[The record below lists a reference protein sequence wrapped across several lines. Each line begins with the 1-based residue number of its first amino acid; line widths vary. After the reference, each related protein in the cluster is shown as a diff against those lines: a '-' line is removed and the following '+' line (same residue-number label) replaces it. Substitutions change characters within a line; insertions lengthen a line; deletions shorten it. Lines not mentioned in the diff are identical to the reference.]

1 MKRILILV
9 FLVIACSD
17 IYGQQIPQ
25 FSQYIWNSY
34 LINPAIAGADN
45 FVEAKVGYRNQ
56 WVGLEGAP
64 QTYYL
69 TIQGQKGKKLINR
82 EDVDVVN
89 RRRNRGFKKPLNAVD
104 KALGYT
110 GRKYPT
116 APASFKLKGHHG
128 FGGQIMHDR
137 IGPFSTL
144 GIYGSYAYHIPLAR
158 ETYMSMGTFLG
169 IKQYR
174 IDVDKIILNANPSAT
189 PVDDNA
195 IGRSGNLSTITP
207 DAMVGLMVYAPKYYV
222 GISMDQIF
230 SNKLKFQNT
239 SSSVF
244 TQNSTLS
251 PHYFLMGGY
260 RVNLSEELAVVP
272 SAIVRYNYGA
282 PPSVDLTAK
291 FNYKDLIWAGAS
303 MRAKDAFIVLF
314 GISYRNMLDIGYSYD
329 MTTSRIRQF
338 SKGTHEIVLSY
349 RMVNKPTTG
358 CKPSYVW

>member
-9 FLVIACSD
+9 VLIIASAD
-17 IYGQQIPQ
+17 LFGQQIPQ

-45 FVEAKVGYRNQ
+45 FLEAKVGYRNQ

-82 EDVDVVN
+82 EDMDVVN

-104 KALGYT
+104 KALGYS

-144 GIYGSYAYHIPLAR
+144 GVYGSYAYHIPLAR
-158 ETYMSMGTFLG
+158 ETYMSLGTFLG

-174 IDVDKIILNANPSAT
+174 IDVDKITLTQAA
-189 PVDDNA
+189 DNA
-195 IGRSGNLSTITP
+195 IGNSANLTSIAP

-222 GISMDQIF
+222 GISMDQMF
-230 SNKLKFQNT
+230 NSKLKFQNT
-239 SSSVF
+239 TAYAVSG
-244 TQNSTLS
+244 TGTLS

-272 SAIVRYNYGA
+272 SAIVRYNLGA

-303 MRAKDAFIVLF
+303 MRAKDAVIVLF
-314 GISYRNMLDIGYSYD
+314 GFSYRNMLDIGYSYD

-338 SKGTHEIVLSY
+338 SRGTHEIVLTY

-358 CKPSYVW
+358 CRPSYVW